1 MARRR
6 FASTALSDDNM
17 NGVLDQ
23 NRRNLVRNAGFEGWD
38 AGTSVAPTAWEAT
51 LNGGTI
57 ARTSTAGEFYEGS
70 YAVKLAQT
78 SGGAGDTRIE
88 HDVYGR
94 LGIGWRSKAI
104 VASVYVKCAAAS
116 TAKLRLDD
124 GVSTSESIHTGTG
137 AWERLVVQLT
147 VSASASALKVVLEI
161 AKPGAGS
168 TEAMFDAVA
177 LSFGDAEGM
186 WTEPAEDRL
195 ADAVDFDNNGA
206 AVEVR
211 VPRILHGTAT
221 FSLTGGSATETKT
234 VTYTR
239 GFQAVY
245 AAQATMRCAAGTHDD
260 YSVKVTAIT
269 ATQITFLFRKD
280 GGGNLGAADAPVVNY
295 AVFGCGYSSPSDQ
308 W

>member
-6 FASTALSDDNM
+6 FATTALSDANL

-38 AGTSVAPTAWEAT
+38 AGTSVAPTAWSST
-51 LNGGTI
+51 LNGGSI
-57 ARTSTAGEFYEGS
+57 ARTSTGGEFYEGA
-70 YAVKLAQT
+70 YAAKITQT
-78 SGGAGDTRIE
+78 SGGTGDARIE

-94 LGIGWRSKAI
+94 YGIGWRSKNVI
-104 VASVYVKCAAAS
+104 ASVYVKCAAAS
-116 TAKLRLDD
+116 TAKLRIDD
-124 GVSTSESIHTGTG
+124 GVSTSESTHTGSG
-137 AWERLVVQLT
+137 SWERLTAQLS
-147 VSASASALKVVLEI
+147 VSASASALKIVLEV

-168 TEAMFDAVA
+168 VEAMFDAVA
-177 LSFGDAEGM
+177 LSLGDAEGE
-186 WTEPAEDRL
+186 WSEPPEDRL
-195 ADAVDFDNNGA
+195 LDGLDFDNNGV

-211 VPRILHGTAT
+211 VPRIVSGTAT
-221 FSLTGGSATETKT
+221 FSLTGGASTETKT
-234 VTYTR
+234 VTYPR

-245 AAQATMRCAAGTHDD
+245 SAQATMRCAAGTHDD

-269 ATQITFLFRKD
+269 TTQITFLFRKD

-295 AVFGCGYSSPSDQ
+295 LVIGCGYATPTDQ